1 MSLEQ
6 SFLLQQITVISFPL
20 MVSFDGLSYFPILFQ
35 HGLHIQVEYHIFS
48 HESQPF
54 EFEEG

>member
-6 SFLLQQITVISFPL
+6 SFLLHQITLISFPL
-20 MVSFDGLSYFPILFQ
+20 MMPLDGLSDFSILFQ
-35 HGLHIQVEYHIFS
+35 HGLHIQVENLIFG
-48 HESQPF
+48 HEPKPF